1 VGTPPGGTLFICP
14 VCLWEDDQENLDRP
28 RERIGGPNLVS
39 LMEAYENFA
48 AFGAA
53 EQKDLA
59 HVRPPLPAEIPGE

>member
-1 VGTPPGGTLFICP
+1 MWAL
-14 VCLWEDDQENLDRP
+14 
-28 RERIGGPNLVS
+28 GGPNLVS
-39 LMEAYENFA
+39 LMEAHENFA